1 MRCCRGFP
9 RRHIWSRRY
18 AKDADHHHNGGRAGQ
33 LRRRVRLYMVFET
46 AISRSGG
53 SGNTCRAVARGPDGH
68 IRIGQSRRFVQAGRR
83 RGPENDDSRGGTE
96 GFDLRDT
103 REDEGVQKER
113 FLAEEEQRIL
123 SARKTLEEDITR
135 LSELHD
141 ALNVVVGRLKQQEE
155 NLKNRILEISAVE
168 KGNLQRIAATYDKM
182 DVTQSSKIIINM
194 ASTKQL
200 EDAVK
205 IIHLMSE
212 RTAAKL
218 LGEISTTKPD
228 LASLLSTELKRVKEG
243 E

>member
-1 MRCCRGFP
+1 MRKMQIIIITAAGLASFAGAFGFTWFLKQQSAAAAAAATP
-9 RRHIWSRRY
+9 VEPSPAAPMDISGSDRAVDSFRP
-18 AKDADHHHNGGRAGQ
+18 DADAALKTTMREEELKG
-33 LRRRVRLYMVFET
+33 LIFE
-46 AISRSGG
+46 
-53 SGNTCRAVARGPDGH
+53 
-68 IRIGQSRRFVQAGRR
+68 IREKMKEYKA
-83 RGPENDDSRGGTE
+83 
-96 GFDLRDT
+96 
-103 REDEGVQKER
+103 KER